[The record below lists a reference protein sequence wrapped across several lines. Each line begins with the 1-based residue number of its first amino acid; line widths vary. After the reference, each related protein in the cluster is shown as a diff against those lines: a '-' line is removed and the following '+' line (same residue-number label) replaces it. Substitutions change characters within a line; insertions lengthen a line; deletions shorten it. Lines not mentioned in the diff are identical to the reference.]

1 MFFQR
6 TLKKE
11 ISCVGIGLHSGVKV
25 KLVLKPAAPGH
36 GIKLQRIQSGKVLT
50 TIPALSEYVV
60 DTSLATSLGCD
71 GHSIG
76 TVEHLLSAFS
86 GLGVDNVLV
95 EVHGPEVPI
104 MDGSA
109 SPFVYL
115 IKTAGVKRQVEAK
128 SYLRMVGTVTVTDG
142 DKWARLG
149 PQPPSSD
156 ASLSI
161 ISHIDFAHPVIGSQ
175 SYSFSFSDV
184 SYDRQISRARTF
196 GFLHEVEW
204 MKSQNLALGG
214 SLDNAIVL
222 DEFSVMND
230 DGLRFAD
237 EFARHKVL
245 DCFGDV
251 SLMGV
256 PVIGVLEANKTG
268 HALNHKLVQAVLAK
282 SESWE
287 KVTTGEWLDDTNTGF
302 TVPRLVMDESYS

>member
-11 ISCVGIGLHSGVKV
+11 ISCVGIGLHSGAKV
-25 KLVLKPAAPGH
+25 KLVLKPAPTGH
-36 GIKLQRIQSGKVLT
+36 GIKLQRVENEQVLA

-60 DTSLATSLGCD
+60 DTSLATTLGRD
-71 GHSIG
+71 GQIIG

-128 SYLRMVGTVTVTDG
+128 SYMRMLGNVTVADG

-161 ISHIDFAHPVIGSQ
+161 ISHIDFDHPVIGLQ
-175 SYSFSFSDV
+175 SYSFSFSD
-184 SYDRQISRARTF
+184 IS
-196 GFLHEVEW
+196 
-204 MKSQNLALGG
+204 
-214 SLDNAIVL
+214 
-222 DEFSVMND
+222 
-230 DGLRFAD
+230 
-237 EFARHKVL
+237 
-245 DCFGDV
+245 
-251 SLMGV
+251 
-256 PVIGVLEANKTG
+256 
-268 HALNHKLVQAVLAK
+268 
-282 SESWE
+282 
-287 KVTTGEWLDDTNTGF
+287 
-302 TVPRLVMDESYS
+302 